1 LRRASKIDTLEL
13 KKLESVTNLILSQ
26 LNEHSIALQERRKD
40 LRDANKA
47 IWADKAPV
55 ISDMDDA
62 VHLIT
67 LSYEIAQHERE
78 YIQANR
84 QIVLLK
90 NMLDSPYF
98 ARIDFKEEG
107 YDDIECIYIGKNSLY
122 NNGAFEV
129 YDWRAPISSLYYD
142 FGVGRA
148 SFNVVHDKGEN
159 EIAGEVLLKRQYRIV
174 RGKLVYL
181 FDSELAIDDDILQIE
196 LSKTSDAR
204 IKSIIH
210 TIQAEQNKAIRSTA
224 SRLLVYGPAGSG
236 KTSVGLHRLAY
247 LLYKHRGSLTS
258 AKVRIFSPSPIFASY
273 IDGII
278 PELGEDSIETLDFTQ
293 LLLGYGYK
301 SYDKFEQLDFL
312 EKEST
317 GNRAQWFP
325 IKTSAEFTK
334 FLENFV
340 RNYSPAFDDI
350 YFNRDLICDSEH
362 IKTLY
367 QNRTSAASLY
377 NNSERV
383 IKYVSRTYDEY
394 FAENKKNISIFFNN
408 LEDEV
413 LSDGS
418 IRHRFEE
425 QKNITIA
432 DLRNRLMPD
441 SAKLYEKALRAF
453 ASKRPPRIKA
463 LYVHDMKL
471 FFEDALALFFIDVLT
486 GRVQKDRQVKH
497 ILIDEAQDM
506 STMQHKILQNLYGN
520 DCDFTVL
527 GDVNQA
533 LYPMDIHENST
544 LQALYQG
551 VELMPLNTSYRS
563 TYEISKFASNI
574 LGIKDSLVYSR
585 HGDEPQI
592 IKSENPLVTTAEIV
606 EKREFNTL
614 GILFSTSKKAQA
626 FYDKFKDLCPQSRLI
641 ANQAEEFE
649 PGVMVMAVPFA
660 KGLEFD
666 VVICPEYG
674 EEMDDKVLYLICTR
688 ALHELYMVSYKA

>member
-1 LRRASKIDTLEL
+1 MRRVLKIDTLEL
-13 KKLESVTNLILSQ
+13 KKLETVTNLILAQ
-26 LNEHSIALQERRKD
+26 LNEHSIALQDRRKD

-67 LSYEIAQHERE
+67 MSYEIAQHERE
-78 YIQANR
+78 YMQANQR
-84 QIVLLK
+84 IILLK

-98 ARIDFKEEG
+98 ARIDFKEES

-122 NNGAFEV
+122 NNGVFEV

-142 FGVGRA
+142 FGVGKA

-159 EIAGEVLLKRQYRIV
+159 EIKGELLLKRQYRIV
-174 RGKLVYL
+174 RGKLLYL
-181 FDSELAIDDDILQIE
+181 FDSELTIDDDILQVE

-247 LLYKHRGSLTS
+247 LLYRHRGALTS

-278 PELGEDSIETLDFTQ
+278 PELGEDSIETLDFNQ
-293 LLLGYGYK
+293 LLLSYGYK

-312 EKEST
+312 EKDSAN
-317 GNRAQWFP
+317 NRSQWFST
-325 IKTSAEFTK
+325 KTSAKFAE
-334 FLENFV
+334 FLEDFV

-350 YFNRDLICDSEH
+350 YFNRDLLCDSGH
-362 IKTLY
+362 IKSLY

-377 NNSERV
+377 NNTERV

-408 LEDEV
+408 LEDEI

-418 IRHRFEE
+418 VRHRFEE

-441 SAKLYEKALRAF
+441 SSKLYEKALRAF
-453 ASKRPPRIKA
+453 TSKRPPRIKA
-463 LYVHDMKL
+463 LYIHEMKL
-471 FFEDALALFFIDVLT
+471 FFEDALALFYIDILT

-506 STMQHKILQNLYGN
+506 SAMQHRILQNLYSN
-520 DCDFTVL
+520 DCHFTVL

-533 LYPMDIHENST
+533 LYPMDIHENFA
-544 LQALYQG
+544 LQSLYKG
-551 VELMPLNTSYRS
+551 AELMPLTTSYRS

-574 LGIKDSLVYSR
+574 LGISDSTVYSR

-592 IKSENPLVTTAEIV
+592 IKSANTFATAAKIV
-606 EKREFNTL
+606 GERKFNTL
-614 GILFSTSKKAQA
+614 GILFSTTKKAEM
-626 FYDKFKDLCPQSRLI
+626 FYENFKDLCPQSRLI
-641 ANQAEEFE
+641 SNQTEEFE

-674 EEMDDKVLYLICTR
+674 EEIDDKVLYLICTR
-688 ALHELYMVSYKA
+688 ALHELYMVCEQ